1 MTSGFQECANE
12 KALHMEGFSHFG
24 FMRSSSSMVGRTIRM
39 FEQCSVAG
47 WWFILARFSCVTW

>member
-24 FMRSSSSMVGRTIRM
+24 FMRSSSSMVGRTI
-39 FEQCSVAG
+39 QCSAAG
-47 WWFILARFSCVTW
+47 WWFILARF